1 MVGFLLGLGAQ
12 LLRGLTDDGSGERY
26 YIWVSEVFLEL
37 NSEVS
42 DRHSQHPTKTVSF
55 SAIVNP
61 QIVFTRTLTRL
72 FQSSDF
78 IIYSCRDIIN

>member
-1 MVGFLLGLGAQ
+1 M
-12 LLRGLTDDGSGERY
+12 
-26 YIWVSEVFLEL
+26 SEVFLEL

-61 QIVFTRTLTRL
+61 QIVFTRALTRL
-72 FQSSDF
+72 SQSPDF
-78 IIYSCRDIIN
+78 TIYSCRDMVN